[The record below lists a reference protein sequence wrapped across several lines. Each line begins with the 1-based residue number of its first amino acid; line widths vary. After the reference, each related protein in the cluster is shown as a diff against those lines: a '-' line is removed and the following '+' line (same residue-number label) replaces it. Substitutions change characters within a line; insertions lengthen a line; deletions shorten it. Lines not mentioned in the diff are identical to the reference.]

1 MDNTKKIKSPYHLFI
16 SERISEI
23 VTEKNVT
30 REAAYKIARGEW
42 KLKKMDKG
50 KTYKK
55 R

>member
-1 MDNTKKIKSPYHLFI
+1 MENTKKIKSPYNLFI

-23 VTEKNVT
+23 VTDKNVT
-30 REAAYKIARGEW
+30 RKVAYKIARGEW